1 MKHPPYSHLGK
12 GTLLIA
18 SPDIEMGLYCRSV
31 ILLCE
36 HNMTGSFG
44 LIINKPL
51 DVELPE
57 EIIDIKKIAN
67 SNISIRAGGPIHP
80 SQMMLL
86 HGNNELTSHTLEI
99 CDDVFLG
106 GDLDFLKR
114 SIEDPEGS
122 PIRLC
127 FGYCGW
133 GPGQLEKELVAGQW
147 FLHPGS
153 KEHLFTLEPQRLWQT
168 ILRQMGGKYAT
179 LSMIPE
185 DLSLN

>member
-1 MKHPPYSHLGK
+1 MNSVPYSNISK

-18 SPDIEMGLYCRSV
+18 SPDIDAGLYFRSV
-31 ILLCE
+31 ILICE
-36 HNMTGSFG
+36 HNMSGSFG
-44 LIINKPL
+44 LILNKPL

-57 EIIDIKKIAN
+57 EII
-67 SNISIRAGGPIHP
+67 NIQSLTNPNVSIRAGGASHP
-80 SQMMLL
+80 NQMMLL
-86 HGNNELTSHTLEI
+86 HTTNAFKEQTLEV

-106 GDLDFLKR
+106 GDLEFLQK

-127 FGYCGW
+127 FGYCAW
-133 GPGQLEKELVAGQW
+133 GPSLLEKEFLSGEW
-147 FLHPGS
+147 ILHPAAT
-153 KEHLFTLEPQRLWQT
+153 EHVFDIPPEKLWQT

>member
-1 MKHPPYSHLGK
+1 MNTIPYSRITK

-18 SPDIEMGLYCRSV
+18 SPDIEAGLYFRSV

-44 LIINKPL
+44 LILNKPL

-57 EIIDIKKIAN
+57 EIINIQSL
-67 SNISIRAGGPIHP
+67 SNPNVSIRAGGASHP
-80 SQMMLL
+80 NQMMLL
-86 HGNNELTSHTLEI
+86 HSNSTLNEQTLKI

-106 GDLDFLKR
+106 GDLDFLQR
-114 SIEDPEGS
+114 SIEDSDGS

-127 FGYCGW
+127 FGYCAW
-133 GPGQLEKELVAGQW
+133 GPSLLEKEFIAGQW
-147 FLHPGS
+147 FLHPAS
-153 KEHLFTLEPQRLWQT
+153 KEHVFTIPPEKLWQS